1 MESGAILFLYAGQ
14 NSGFLSEF
22 LQQLINGL
30 SLGSIYALIALGY
43 TMVYGIVKLI
53 NFAHGDVMMMG
64 AYAGYFVLMCL
75 GATVPGLTG
84 AFIAAMVLCG
94 LLAILIERFAYR
106 PLRSAPRLNSLITA
120 IAVELILQ
128 NLMRILPFVGPNP
141 RPFPT
146 MPVHNFTFNVVSVSS
161 TTLIVIITSAVL
173 MILLNFIVNHT
184 KTGKAMQ
191 AVSYDLQASA
201 LMGINVNRI
210 IAVTFLIGSILA
222 GAGGVLYATAY
233 PLIDP
238 MMGYIPG
245 LKAFVAAVLGGIG
258 SIPGAMAG
266 GIILGIAETLT
277 KGYLSSQYA
286 DAISY
291 GILIVILLIKPTG
304 LFGKKTSVKV

>member
-1 MESGAILFLYAGQ
+1 MESGAMLFLYAGQ

-146 MPVHNFTFNVVSVSS
+146 MPVHNFTFNVVSVST

>member
-1 MESGAILFLYAGQ
+1 MLFLYAGQ

-22 LQQLINGL
+22 LQQFINGL

>member
-1 MESGAILFLYAGQ
+1 MESGAMLFLYAGQ

-304 LFGKKTSVKV
+304 LFGKKTSVKL